1 MEDTPSLVTLSI
13 HLKETL
19 CCPSRT
25 STLLGDW
32 PSTHLAAV
40 STWSADMR
48 APPHLENSLCINVH
62 FILFCV
68 LYQGVVSVV
77 PGVTSATCHGYSFS
91 SVSWP
96 PIILFSLG
104 PGLTSTTAALLGMP
118 QLHFPPRPL
127 PPFFAT
133 TSAVKE
139 TNKILNLQ
147 IFIVYYSD

>member
-1 MEDTPSLVTLSI
+1 MYILYY
-13 HLKETL
+13 
-19 CCPSRT
+19 
-25 STLLGDW
+25 
-32 PSTHLAAV
+32 
-40 STWSADMR
+40 
-48 APPHLENSLCINVH
+48 
-62 FILFCV
+62 ILFCV

-104 PGLTSTTAALLGMP
+104 PGLTSATAALLGMP